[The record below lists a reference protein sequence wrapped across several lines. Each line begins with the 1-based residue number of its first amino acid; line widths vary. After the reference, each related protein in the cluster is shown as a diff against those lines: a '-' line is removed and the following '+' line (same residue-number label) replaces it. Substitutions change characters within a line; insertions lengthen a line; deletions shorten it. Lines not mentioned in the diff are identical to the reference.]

1 MLFDKGF
8 CVTMELTEEA
18 WWDGVHKCMK
28 SEEIVLHMFEG
39 LSSGC
44 WLTVVTQNGC

>member
-28 SEEIVLHMFEG
+28 SEEIVHMFEG